1 MILAANGEDKN
12 SRKQLKQGSKKN
24 ISFFSAF
31 VNFPA
36 NMSYTPTL
44 GSKQVY
50 TISST

>member
-1 MILAANGEDKN
+1 MGRIKIVEN
-12 SRKQLKQGSKKN
+12 SSNRVRKKN